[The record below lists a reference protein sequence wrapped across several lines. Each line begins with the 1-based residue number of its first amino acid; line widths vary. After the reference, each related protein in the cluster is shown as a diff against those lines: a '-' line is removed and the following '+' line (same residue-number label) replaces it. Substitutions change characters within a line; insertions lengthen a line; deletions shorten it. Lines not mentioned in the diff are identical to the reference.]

1 MGIRIVSRIAC
12 AVAALA
18 LAACGSSPTE
28 PTAPTPSPSL
38 TLAVSLLAV
47 PSPSGGVL
55 SVFHDACGC
64 AAPDVQIRVN
74 DQIVGQVTACGAT
87 TGLPFSVSSGTIRV
101 TAYGHTTSGQPLVAA
116 GDGVVFV
123 NDYAGSFSMTVR
135 LGCSSK

>member
-1 MGIRIVSRIAC
+1 MSTRIVSRLAC

-28 PTAPTPSPSL
+28 PTASTPSPSL
-38 TLAVSLLAV
+38 TLAVTLVPV

-74 DQIVGQVTACGAT
+74 EQIVGQVSTCGAT
-87 TGLPFSVSSGTIRV
+87 TALPFSVSSGMIRV
-101 TAYGHTTSGQPLVAA
+101 TAYGHTMSGQPIVAA
-116 GDGVVFV
+116 GEGVRFV
-123 NDYAGSFSMTVR
+123 SDSAGPLSMTVR

>member
-1 MGIRIVSRIAC
+1 MSSRIVSRLAC
-12 AVAALA
+12 ALAALA

-28 PTAPTPSPSL
+28 PTASTLSPSL
-38 TLAVSLLAV
+38 TLAVTLVAV
-47 PSPSGGVL
+47 PSTSGGVL

-74 DQIVGQVTACGAT
+74 EQIVGQVSTCGTT

-101 TAYGHTTSGQPLVAA
+101 TAYGHTLSGQPLVAA
-116 GDGVVFV
+116 GEGVMFV
-123 NDYAGSFSMTVR
+123 NGDAVPLSMTVR